1 MLIEIM
7 GSLHDFAKVKCPCG
21 AMWRGIMVPPIAY
34 MDSTRRKKGFFF
46 FVNEDAHLCCSLRDS
61 QDLITNNNKENNGF
75 LGSSF

>member
-1 MLIEIM
+1 MERNY
-7 GSLHDFAKVKCPCG
+7 G
-21 AMWRGIMVPPIAY
+21 ATNCIH
-34 MDSTRRKKGFFF
+34 GFNKEKERVFF

>member
-1 MLIEIM
+1 VERNY
-7 GSLHDFAKVKCPCG
+7 G
-21 AMWRGIMVPPIAY
+21 ATNCIH
-34 MDSTRRKKGFFF
+34 GFNKEKERVFF